1 MWKYTALPCLIPL
14 PRLIPL
20 QIRNKRKFCE
30 VTDEQESQPGSLTPG
45 PSKGSAKKRVISN
58 QRAAQPFFKKDKQQ
72 DHVQN
77 LFAKLLY
84 ENYGTVPLRLVDMFQ
99 PIFKVC
105 TVVAA
110 TQVAIFTASRHVTTF
125 GDPLHLTWSAIQ
137 L

>member
-1 MWKYTALPCLIPL
+1 MQLWQLG
-14 PRLIPL
+14 
-20 QIRNKRKFCE
+20 IRFGEIQVAEANSQLEKAVPKRAIFGWMMF
-30 VTDEQESQPGSLTPG
+30 DW
-45 PSKGSAKKRVISN
+45 
-58 QRAAQPFFKKDKQQ
+58 AAQPFFKKDKQQ